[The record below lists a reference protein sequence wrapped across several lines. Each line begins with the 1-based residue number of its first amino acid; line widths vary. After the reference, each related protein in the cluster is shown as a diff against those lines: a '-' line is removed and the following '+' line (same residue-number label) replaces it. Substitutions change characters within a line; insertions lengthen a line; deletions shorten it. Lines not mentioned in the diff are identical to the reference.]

1 MKVNIFLDDIRIPKS
16 NDWLIA
22 KNYFQFVEIFNAPDF
37 SLDDVGVISLDYD
50 LGEIVDEKTGYDVAK
65 WLVELSIDSK
75 KDLPFIQVHSANT
88 VGANNIIQYINGYL
102 DDQKKVKTCVKAIV
116 ELKRGVV
123 LWK

>member
-1 MKVNIFLDDIRIPKS
+1 MKVNIFLDDIRIPKN

-37 SLDDVGVISLDYD
+37 SLDDIGVISLDHD

-88 VGANNIIQYINGYL
+88 VGANNIIQWINGYL
-102 DDQKKVKTCVKAIV
+102 RNQGMKETCTKAIV
-116 ELKRGVV
+116 ELKRGII
-123 LWK
+123 L